1 MRALG
6 LDLGSKRIGVATSD
20 SSGLIASPLT
30 VLERT
35 GDRAQDHRAIAKLIQ
50 EEEAS
55 VLVVGL
61 PLSLSGEAG
70 NAAQNVLS
78 EIEEMASVVGVPIE
92 TYDERMSSVTANEM
106 LMERKM
112 KAQARRRVVDK
123 VAAAVMLQSWL
134 DHRRNQSNA

>member
-6 LDLGSKRIGVATSD
+6 LDLGTKRIGVATSD

>member
-6 LDLGSKRIGVATSD
+6 LDLGTKRIGVATSD
-20 SSGLIASPLT
+20 SSGLIASPLM

-35 GDRAQDHRAIAKLIQ
+35 GDRAQDHRAIARLIQ
-50 EEEAS
+50 EEEAT

-70 NAAQNVLS
+70 HAAQNVLS

-92 TYDERMSSVTANEM
+92 TYDERMSSVTANEL

>member
-6 LDLGSKRIGVATSD
+6 LDLGTKRIGVATSD

-50 EEEAS
+50 EEEVS

-70 NAAQNVLS
+70 HAAQNVLS

-92 TYDERMSSVTANEM
+92 MYDERMSSVTANEM

>member
-6 LDLGSKRIGVATSD
+6 LVLGTKRIGVATSD

>member
-6 LDLGSKRIGVATSD
+6 LDLGTKRIGVATSD

-70 NAAQNVLS
+70 HAAQNVLS

>member
-6 LDLGSKRIGVATSD
+6 LDLGTKRIGVATSD
-20 SSGLIASPLT
+20 SSGLIASSLT

-70 NAAQNVLS
+70 QAAQNVLS

>member
-1 MRALG
+1 MRVLG
-6 LDLGSKRIGVATSD
+6 LDLGTKRIGVATSD

-70 NAAQNVLS
+70 HAAQNVLT

>member
-6 LDLGSKRIGVATSD
+6 LDLGTKRIGVATSD

-70 NAAQNVLS
+70 QAAQNVLS